1 MPNNSVSQ
9 NNLNVNNSL
18 ELLSY
23 IINVT
28 PELKEDIDLPKQGD
42 NISSIGKIIM
52 GNPVYKNAFLN
63 TVNIIGKTV
72 ITRNHWE
79 NPWRK
84 FTDKGTLTYG
94 QQVRDIIVDIAN
106 VYDYNTYANRPHAML
121 ETEIPNVL
129 STIYEVNYQ
138 KFYKTTISDE
148 QMAMAFE
155 TGDLFSLID
164 EIVNSMFEGME
175 YDDFLVS
182 KYILARRILDGTIT
196 AKQIPDF
203 ENITERDVVAFIKG
217 HSNKMTFR
225 KPFYNPA
232 GIRKATSFDNQ
243 FAILDSMFEARFT
256 TKVLSTSFFKDEADM
271 RSHAELVDSMGE
283 FDMARM
289 KEIFCKRDENGDI
302 IENEYLDGYVPFTD
316 EELEVLADIP
326 CVIVGADFFQNR
338 RYGTDVQSPSG
349 KATDFLNP
357 QTLKR
362 NFWLH
367 EWGVMATSPFENAV
381 VFTIAP
387 QSVTSVSVSPSSATV
402 SKGQSLKLSATTQT
416 TGFANKAV
424 LWTLN
429 EEAETK
435 GAKIDQAGKLT
446 VPSNYET
453 TGNATAGK
461 YSIEINEILATGDK
475 ITVNGVTYTVNAT
488 DDTVAKQ
495 LTALKAVLNASTNI
509 TNIYTVGGTTTVT
522 LTEKTA
528 YIGVYPAPEV
538 SWEVATTVA
547 NAVYS
552 ETTTEPVIAGNS
564 IHAYATSIFDNTK
577 YGASVITVS

>member
-1 MPNNSVSQ
+1 MARTAVTKNNVKANDSV
-9 NNLNVNNSL
+9 

-28 PELKEDIDLPKQGD
+28 PELREEIDLPKQGES
-42 NISSIGKIIM
+42 IQPIGKIIM

-121 ETEIPNVL
+121 ETEVPNVL

-138 KFYKTTISDE
+138 KFYKTTTSDE

-155 TGDLFSLID
+155 TEDLFSLID
-164 EIVNSMFEGME
+164 EIVNSMYEGME

-182 KYILARRILDGTIT
+182 KYILARRILDGTVT

-203 ENITERDVVAFIKG
+203 QNITERDIVSFIKG

-243 FAILDSMFEARFT
+243 FAILDSMFEARFS
-256 TKVLSTSFFKDEADM
+256 TKVLSTSYFKDEADM
-271 RSHAELVDSMGE
+271 RSHSELVDSFGE
-283 FDMARM
+283 FDTARM
-289 KEIFCKRDENGDI
+289 NEIFCKRDENGDI
-302 IENEYLDGYVPFTD
+302 IPGEYLDGYVPLTS
-316 EELEVLADIP
+316 EELELLEQVP

-338 RYGTDVQSPSG
+338 RFGTEVASPSG
-349 KATDFLNP
+349 KATDFYNP

-362 NFWLH
+362 NHWLH

-381 VFTIAP
+381 VFTVEA
-387 QSVTSVSVSPSSATV
+387 QSVTSVSVSPSTATV
-402 SKGQSLKLSATTQT
+402 TKGQSLELSATVET
-416 TGFANKAV
+416 TGFANKSV
-424 LWTLN
+424 LWSVDADSKADGVTIN
-429 EEAETK
+429 
-435 GAKIDQAGKLT
+435 QSGKLKI
-446 VPSNYET
+446 PA
-453 TGNATAGK
+453 NATV
-461 YSIEINEILATGDK
+461 ETVTVTATSVYDSTK
-475 ITVNGVTYTVNAT
+475 TATATITVA
-488 DDTVAKQ
+488 
-495 LTALKAVLNASTNI
+495 
-509 TNIYTVGGTTTVT
+509 
-522 LTEKTA
+522 
-528 YIGVYPAPEV
+528 
-538 SWEVATTVA
+538 
-547 NAVYS
+547 
-552 ETTTEPVIAGNS
+552 
-564 IHAYATSIFDNTK
+564 
-577 YGASVITVS
+577 